1 MPALVEAVAEL
12 VQRGEVRDAEVVQV
26 VARRDPDVLRAERLR
41 ERVRRRVQAPAVG
54 VEADRLEHGHHGAAL
69 VVDLER
75 PGEGAVVARALA
87 VPGRTRHELH
97 ELVAQRREQRPQ
109 LRGRQPGLEV
119 VEQDVVGVRGG
130 LEALDVAVAQLDVA
144 RQRVAETREVR
155 GRAGLLPR
163 LLAERVGVADLR
175 RQRGGHAHRLLV
187 VAADGGEHPHVVG
200 VGVLVGRPRVE
211 AVEQPADLGVGDAA
225 VADQLERRGVV
236 RAAGRPVGRHHR
248 VLVPEQQRVD
258 AAEIAQLRHPRL
270 QRGQLGWGCAHE
282 PASS

>member
-1 MPALVEAVAEL
+1 M
-12 VQRGEVRDAEVVQV
+12 QRGEVRDAEVVQV

-97 ELVAQRREQRPQ
+97 QLVAQRREQRPQ

-144 RQRVAETREVR
+144 RQRVAEVREVR

-163 LLAERVGVADLR
+163 LLAERGGVAHLR
-175 RQRGGHAHRLLV
+175 RQRAGHAHRLLV
-187 VAADGGEHPHVVG
+187 VAPDGGEHPHVVG

-211 AVEQPADLGVGDAA
+211 AVEQPADLGIGDAA

-258 AAEIAQLRHPRL
+258 AIEIAQLRHPRL